1 MSSPVNIMILCNNEM
16 AIPAMQQVYMSGS
29 LKAVVVPEKNVS
41 LFLLLKQMLTA
52 TGVSLETVNKKT
64 LESVIRKI
72 AEEKNIT
79 AAWIMTFSYIIPR
92 SLLNLLP
99 GGFINFHY
107 GLLPQYRG
115 VNPVLAQMLAGE
127 NESGITVHTVDE
139 HIDTGPVVMQQKI
152 PIDDRDTFGMQLQK
166 LGMLGA
172 AMVQPLLGLCQ
183 FSPVLPA
190 VPQDES
196 KARYFKRPVAADL
209 MVNWNTMSSQ
219 QVIRLINA
227 CNPWNKG
234 AGAMI
239 GQMGLCLTHAEPVTE
254 MAEMEALPGTII
266 TLDVTNGL
274 KIYCFD
280 NKLVK
285 INVISTTEGFFGG
298 SSLLNFGINQ
308 GDRFL
313 SPIY

>member
-1 MSSPVNIMILCNNEM
+1 MSGTVNIMILCNNEM

-29 LKAVVVPEKNVS
+29 LKAVVIPEKNVS
-41 LFLLLKQMLTA
+41 LFSLLKQMLTG
-52 TGVSLETVNKKT
+52 TGISLVTVNKKT
-64 LESVIRKI
+64 LEPVLKKT
-72 AEEKNIT
+72 AAEKNIT
-79 AAWIMTFSYIIPR
+79 AAWIMTFSYIIPK

-127 NESGITVHTVDE
+127 KESGITVHVVDE
-139 HIDTGPVVMQQKI
+139 NIDTGPVVMQQKI

-166 LGMLGA
+166 LGILGA
-172 AMVQPLLGLCQ
+172 AMVQPLLRLCQ
-183 FSPVLPA
+183 FSPVLPS

-209 MVNWNTMSSQ
+209 MINWNTMSSQ
-219 QVIRLINA
+219 QVIQLINA

-239 GQMGLCLTHAEPVTE
+239 GQMGLCLTNAEPVTE
-254 MAEMEALPGTII
+254 MAEIEALPGTII
-266 TLDVTNGL
+266 TLDVPNGL

-298 SSLLNFGINQ
+298 SSLLNYGINQ

-313 SPIY
+313 SPNY